1 MVMERVTIVSR
12 TDLAR
17 RTRHIVDRVRRGD
30 TVLVESYGEEQI
42 VLVDILDYRIM
53 RAVAAYHALS
63 PHSNPLSDPET
74 EPSGLTEAEL
84 PESEPQVR
92 WNRVIAAYLDGQIN
106 LGRVASLLE
115 LSRFELDDRFRRL
128 DVPRRMGSE
137 TLEEAR
143 SELEAILSESEG

>member
-1 MVMERVTIVSR
+1 MERVTIVSR

-63 PHSNPLSDPET
+63 PRSSPLSDQNV

-84 PESEPQVR
+84 MENESQVR
-92 WNRVIAAYLDGQIN
+92 WNRVMAAYLDGQIN
-106 LGRVASLLE
+106 LGRAASLLD
-115 LSRFELDDRFRRL
+115 LSRFELEDRFRRL
-128 DVPRRMGSE
+128 DVPRRMGAE

-143 SELEAILSESEG
+143 SELEAILPESEG